1 MYMYNFLG
9 QLFIIQYELGPTYL
23 LKQINPWFKLDDV
36 NTQFTV
42 RNTLILSTIFPPI
55 FKVKGMTRAFEKF
68 NFEHSVPF

>member
-36 NTQFTV
+36 NQKYSYTQH
-42 RNTLILSTIFPPI
+42 NFPTDI
-55 FKVKGMTRAFEKF
+55 Q
-68 NFEHSVPF
+68 S